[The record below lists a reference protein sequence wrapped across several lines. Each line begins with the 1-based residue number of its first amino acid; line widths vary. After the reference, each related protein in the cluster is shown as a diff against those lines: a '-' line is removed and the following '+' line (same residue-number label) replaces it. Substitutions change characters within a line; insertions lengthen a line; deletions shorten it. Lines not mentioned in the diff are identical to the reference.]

1 MKAMKFI
8 IFLFMLISTTALFAQ
23 SEEEIEI
30 WLESGENAARKG
42 NYQEAIVFYE
52 KAKKVYDGKKQED
65 ENYGLILYSL
75 ASYHYHLDDFAKAIE
90 YGTKALQIVKAT
102 YGEKHSSCAMVLSNL
117 ALYHSNLG
125 DYSKAIEYG
134 TKVIDIRKA
143 LLGENHPD
151 YVTSLGNLAIYHIN
165 NGDYEKAIEYG
176 TKASAIYQS
185 LYGEKHP
192 LYATSLANLAS
203 FYDVKGDYPMT
214 LEYGTKAMEIR
225 KELFGENHPDYINS
239 LNTLSCYYSNS
250 GDYAK
255 ALDLQTK
262 CLKFYKSI
270 YGENHINYVTSMINQ
285 SSLYSYL
292 GDYDKAI
299 DYGKKAT
306 VLIKSKLGDNHP
318 LYATSLNKLALY
330 YSQIGEYSKAIEY
343 GIQALNTHK
352 AILGEEHPD
361 YATSM
366 DNLANY
372 YSALGDYTKGLDYC
386 KKAMQIRENTLGEEH
401 PDYVTSLNNL
411 AQHLSDIGNYVHAL
425 EYLSKAIEIDK
436 AIYGEDHPYFAT
448 SLDNLAQN
456 YYHLGDYYMAI
467 VYCTRA
473 MEIRKKTLGENHPD
487 YAMTLSNLAVLHS
500 SLGDYA
506 KAIEFEIMA
515 IDIRKATLGEEHP
528 DYATSLDNLS
538 GYYSSLGDYTQAKEY
553 CYKAMEIRKQKLGD
567 NHPDYAM
574 SLGNLAFIYSSLGEY
589 NIALDLENIAMGIRK
604 STLGENHPDYA
615 TSLANISNYYSYLGD
630 YSKAVDYSNMALK
643 IRKNVLG
650 ENHPD
655 YAMSLEKLASNYCF
669 LGETSKAL
677 KYETKV
683 LEIRKETLGDN
694 HPDYATSLSNLAIL
708 NSLDENYISS
718 KYYLHQSLSINQ
730 NNIFLQFCNLSS
742 NLRSAFWNNISYGFT
757 DLYTWTTFKSKTLYA
772 ADLYDK
778 SALFAKGLLLTTGME
793 VNRLIQ
799 ESGDE
804 EALRMFEEL
813 RRQRLQL
820 QKLYETPMAERH
832 LNSDSLAQVADQLE
846 RKLVVRSKVYG
857 DFTKKLRTTWQD
869 VQRSLTEGEIAI
881 EFLSFNVFGTDSIMI
896 AALTLR
902 KDDKEPKFTPLF
914 ELGQLQKVSD
924 NDHFI
929 CTEVNDL
936 VWEPLKKELQGIR
949 RIYFSPAGV
958 LHKIA
963 IEYAPGMEVYEMYRL
978 STTREIIDMK
988 AHADIFKEV
997 GMAATLYGGV
1007 DYEKVH
1013 MENHGISIDTK
1024 KSSTTEGFLQDASL
1038 SLHRE
1043 LIDSLDLRGTK
1054 ISYLPSTLTEV
1065 KNIQSFLNENHGS
1078 AKVII
1083 GAEATETSVKSLSG
1097 HGPNILHLATH
1108 GFYFTEEQSKKHNYL
1123 LFLSNNDQRKSTMED
1138 KSLARSGLFMAGVN
1152 KVLEGE
1158 NVLMDND
1165 DGILTA
1171 LEISHLDL
1179 RGTDLVVLSACETAR
1194 GDIMQGEGVFGLQRG
1209 FKKAGVKTIL
1219 MSLWKV
1225 SDLPTEI
1232 LMTEFFKN
1240 LCNGKSKRE
1249 SLRMAQKIIREYTD
1263 SEGNLL
1269 FQDPHYWA
1277 GFVML
1282 D

>member
-1 MKAMKFI
+1 MKSILF
-8 IFLFMLISTTALFAQ
+8 FLLLISPFASSYAQTEEQLAEWIHKGKTAFVQGEYQDAILYIGKINEFYKKNEGLIKITKEYGDILYILAESNNQLENYAKAVEYGQKVVDIYKSTIGENHPEYATSLQNLANYLFDNEEYSKAVEYGIKSMEKRKAILGENHPDYGQSLSNLVSFYSNLGDYIKAVEYGTKALEICKKTIGVNDPIYTELMENVADYYNELGNYSKAIELKRTTSAIQKKEYGENSIQFIMSLQKVADYYSSPIGDQ
-23 SEEEIEI
+23 AKAIECEMEIMNI
-30 WLESGENAARKG
+30 IRTESGEDNYLYSVSLNHLASYYNKLGDYSKAIENALYSAAITKKIAGEDTPGYATALNNVACYYSNRNNLDKAVEYATKAMEIRKTNRGDKKLDYAAALGILAEFQSQQQQYGKAIEYLTISLNVYKNVLGERNNDYGASLNNLALCYSHLG
-42 NYQEAIVFYE
+42 NYSKAVELGKQSVELSSYYLDKNNPEYSIPLDNLAGYYFSLGDYAKAVEYKMKVANVLKETLGEHNSDFAMALVVLADYYSYLGDYPKAIEYGVMGEQLLKETQGEYHPDYATSLNNLALFYYFIGDYNRAVEYGNKSIHLYQEVIGGNYSGYSASLCNLSIYYNALGDYKKAMEYGLKAENVTKTRYGESHHDYAAILSNLANYYSNYGDYE
-52 KAKKVYDGKKQED
+52 KAIESVTKSMSIIGENDLYYSTCLINLANYYSYLGNYD
-65 ENYGLILYSL
+65 
-75 ASYHYHLDDFAKAIE
+75 KAIE
-90 YGTKALQIVKAT
+90 YGTKAIN
-102 YGEKHSSCAMVLSNL
+102 HS
-117 ALYHSNLG
+117 
-125 DYSKAIEYG
+125 
-134 TKVIDIRKA
+134 
-143 LLGENHPD
+143 
-151 YVTSLGNLAIYHIN
+151 
-165 NGDYEKAIEYG
+165 
-176 TKASAIYQS
+176 
-185 LYGEKHP
+185 
-192 LYATSLANLAS
+192 
-203 FYDVKGDYPMT
+203 
-214 LEYGTKAMEIR
+214 
-225 KELFGENHPDYINS
+225 
-239 LNTLSCYYSNS
+239 
-250 GDYAK
+250 
-255 ALDLQTK
+255 
-262 CLKFYKSI
+262 
-270 YGENHINYVTSMINQ
+270 
-285 SSLYSYL
+285 
-292 GDYDKAI
+292 
-299 DYGKKAT
+299 
-306 VLIKSKLGDNHP
+306 
-318 LYATSLNKLALY
+318 
-330 YSQIGEYSKAIEY
+330 
-343 GIQALNTHK
+343 
-352 AILGEEHPD
+352 
-361 YATSM
+361 
-366 DNLANY
+366 
-372 YSALGDYTKGLDYC
+372 
-386 KKAMQIRENTLGEEH
+386 
-401 PDYVTSLNNL
+401 
-411 AQHLSDIGNYVHAL
+411 
-425 EYLSKAIEIDK
+425 
-436 AIYGEDHPYFAT
+436 
-448 SLDNLAQN
+448 
-456 YYHLGDYYMAI
+456 
-467 VYCTRA
+467 
-473 MEIRKKTLGENHPD
+473 
-487 YAMTLSNLAVLHS
+487 
-500 SLGDYA
+500 
-506 KAIEFEIMA
+506 
-515 IDIRKATLGEEHP
+515 
-528 DYATSLDNLS
+528 
-538 GYYSSLGDYTQAKEY
+538 
-553 CYKAMEIRKQKLGD
+553 
-567 NHPDYAM
+567 
-574 SLGNLAFIYSSLGEY
+574 
-589 NIALDLENIAMGIRK
+589 K
-604 STLGENHPDYA
+604 STLGENHLDKA
-615 TSLANISNYYSYLGD
+615 HINEMLASYYSELGD
-630 YSKAVDYSNMALK
+630 FSKSIKCIQQSTSVYQSN
-643 IRKNVLG
+643 
-650 ENHPD
+650 
-655 YAMSLEKLASNYCF
+655 
-669 LGETSKAL
+669 
-677 KYETKV
+677 
-683 LEIRKETLGDN
+683 TLLFFN
-694 HPDYATSLSNLAIL
+694 
-708 NSLDENYISS
+708 
-718 KYYLHQSLSINQ
+718 
-730 NNIFLQFCNLSS
+730 NLSS
-742 NLRSAFWNNISYGFT
+742 NLRNSFWAQHSYIFT
-757 DLYTWTTFKSKTLYA
+757 DLYPSYFYRSPTQETT
-772 ADLYDK
+772 DLYDK
-778 SALFAKGLLLTTGME
+778 SALFAKGLLLTTEME

-1277 GFVML
+1277 GFVL
-1282 D
+1282 ID